1 MADEEAMA
9 GDDWWA
15 EAAAPYQGV
24 TIRGISES
32 TPPSKYVSEVL
43 APQFEEL
50 TGIKVEFEAT
60 SWDQMYSKA
69 IQDMEANTGIYDFV
83 YIEQDI
89 VYSYMAQDYLVDITQ
104 ALADNSELDYPD
116 FNVDEFTSFIND
128 FKDPTTGDVY
138 GVPMEAFVK
147 VYLYRKDL
155 FEDPDIQAQFKE
167 QYGYDLAPAT
177 NFDEYRDIAEFF

>member
-1 MADEEAMA
+1 MLFASLLLACSSTPEPAEDTTQEEAAAEEPAEAAEPAAEEAAAEPAEAEEPAAEEAAAEEPAAEEAMTDEEAMA

-83 YIEQDI
+83 YI
-89 VYSYMAQDYLVDITQ
+89 
-104 ALADNSELDYPD
+104 
-116 FNVDEFTSFIND
+116 
-128 FKDPTTGDVY
+128 
-138 GVPMEAFVK
+138 
-147 VYLYRKDL
+147 
-155 FEDPDIQAQFKE
+155 
-167 QYGYDLAPAT
+167 
-177 NFDEYRDIAEFF
+177 